1 MALGRSATKV
11 DWDRDMGAVATSLF
25 ATMDN
30 IGKMK
35 AVLDTLSV
43 TDLQA
48 LGYTSG
54 EANQIKSAF
63 TDMATLRAA
72 FLGTGTITPTYDFRT
87 FSKLLLGDGLY

>member
-1 MALGRSATKV
+1 MALGRPATQT
-11 DWDRDMGAVATSLF
+11 DWNRDLGAVATSLF

-35 AVLDTLSV
+35 TVLDTLSV
-43 TDLQA
+43 TDLQN
-48 LGYTSG
+48 LGFSAT

-63 TDMATLRAA
+63 TDLDKLRTI
-72 FLGTGTITPTYDFRT
+72 FIGTGTQSTTYDFRT